1 MIFIDTETT
10 GLCKEHDEILELCI
24 MDSAGGVL
32 YNERFRPEW
41 VESWPAAEA
50 VNHISPADVENCV
63 PFRHSQD
70 ADEAIR
76 HLMPAGAVVA
86 GWNVQ
91 FDIDMLRAGGA
102 DIPMVQLEDVMK
114 LYADMYGE
122 IMPDG
127 RRKWSKLTDAAA
139 NIGYKLPDHLHPHSA
154 LADCA
159 LTRAVYKHIMTF
171 YHALYNEDLRAAV
184 LDARES
190 MKAVQYELHRI
201 HEALAAHTVIE
212 ADNPERV
219 KNVQAAS
226 LALNFLVPILAKEV
240 ANLEEGLTH
249 GKTDCKP

>member
-24 MDSAGGVL
+24 MDSAGGVQ
-32 YNERFRPEW
+32 YNRRFRPEM
-41 VESWPAAEA
+41 VEAWPAAEA
-50 VNHISPADVENCV
+50 VNHISPADVAGCDTIKE
-63 PFRHSQD
+63 H
-70 ADEAIR
+70 ADEISSYFR
-76 HLMPAGAVVA
+76 GDDIVA
-86 GWNVQ
+86 GWNVR
-91 FDIDMLRAGGA
+91 FDIDFLRASGVGV
-102 DIPMVQLEDVMK
+102 PHVQIEDVMEC
-114 LYADMYGE
+114 YADMYGE

-159 LTRAVYKHIMTF
+159 LTRAVYKHVMTF
-171 YHALYNEDLRAAV
+171 YQAMYNEDLRAAV

-219 KNVQAAS
+219 KRVQAAS

-240 ANLEEGLTH
+240 ENLEEGLTN
-249 GKTDCKP
+249 GTAYSKS